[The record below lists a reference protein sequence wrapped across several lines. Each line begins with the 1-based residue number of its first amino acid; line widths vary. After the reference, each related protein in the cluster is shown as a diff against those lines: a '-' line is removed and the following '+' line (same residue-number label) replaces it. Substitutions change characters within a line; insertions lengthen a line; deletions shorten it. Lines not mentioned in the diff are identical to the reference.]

1 MRWIVVA
8 AMLASGC
15 KKQPHEPPGPEAP
28 RLPVAIPGRAAEP
41 LVVYAAGSPLPPPEP
56 RPAPGMRA
64 LAFDDTNL
72 YLLDNR
78 VHGLLAKARD
88 GRPLLTVSGW
98 SGNSG
103 KLVVAGGHAY
113 VTAGAGVTEIALG
126 DGKSRSIACGTDGIQ
141 DFAADT
147 THVYCATARYYG
159 SGPDGPDGKIIAVA
173 ADGKQVELATKVP
186 GPTTLSVD
194 DTNVYYSAQGQ
205 IASVPKHG
213 GPVKVIAK
221 LGDDYGWMSRVAGR
235 YVYFTAQTNNSVYLA
250 RVPIGGGEIER
261 LATLPTQPTSFAVA
275 GDELYI
281 VAESDDKAVG
291 TLWRLDLSTHA
302 LTTIATKLVGYPFM
316 TADARQV
323 AWLSG
328 EDAFLLDAKAT
339 TPVRIHPE

>member
-1 MRWIVVA
+1 MRWLVA
-8 AMLASGC
+8 LALMLPGC
-15 KKQPHEPPGPEAP
+15 KKDRHPPPSEAA
-28 RLPVAIPGRAAEP
+28 RSPVAIPGRAAEP

-56 RPAPGMRA
+56 TPGPGMRA

-78 VHGLLAKARD
+78 VGRLLAKPRD
-88 GRPLLTVSGW
+88 GRPVVAVSMW
-98 SGNSG
+98 SGKSG

-113 VTAGAGVTEIALG
+113 VSVGDGVTEIALG
-126 DGKSRSIACGTDGIQ
+126 DGKSRAVACGTDGIQ

-205 IASVPKHG
+205 IASVPKRG
-213 GPVKVIAK
+213 GPVTVIAK
-221 LGDDYGWMSRVAGR
+221 LGDDYGWMSRVVGR
-235 YVYFTAQTNNSVYLA
+235 YVYFTAQSNNSVYLA
-250 RVPIGGGEIER
+250 RVPIGGGDYEPV
-261 LATLPTQPTSFAVA
+261 ATMPTQPTSFAVA
-275 GDELYI
+275 GDDLYL
-281 VAESDDKAVG
+281 VVESDKRVG
-291 TLWRLDLSTHA
+291 TLWRVDLSTHA
-302 LTTIATKLVGYPFM
+302 LTTIATGLEGYPFM

-328 EDAFLLDAKAT
+328 EDAFLLDAKGT
-339 TPVRIHPE
+339 TPLRIHPD